1 MSAYPSQTVS
11 DELVDR
17 YFRVVHDFFPL
28 IGKEVLLSKYRS
40 FYSNS
45 TILPENKWMALL
57 NMIFAIAAQHSEFL
71 GDQQLLGYK
80 SHRVYFSRAWEL
92 NMNEKVALEHPNLQQ
107 TQIEGLISLYFVSIG
122 QANRYVG

>member
-1 MSAYPSQTVS
+1 
-11 DELVDR
+11 
-17 YFRVVHDFFPL
+17 VHDFFPL
-28 IGKEVLLSKYRS
+28 IGKEVFLSQYRS

-71 GDQQLLGYK
+71 GDQQLLDHK

-107 TQIEGLISLYFVSIG
+107 TQIERLISLYFVSIG